1 MAITLL
7 LLLPVAACLYWLT
20 IHFLLAPKTS
30 TFGLFVLLLLA
41 GMGTFFTYACYDSP
55 TVSWQLLDI
64 AIMSGLLLGPCLI
77 PLIWMYLERMKPG
90 DKYQSSIQLLWIMAP
105 VALFTGALMIHMI
118 AGNEHIVKFY
128 EILYT
133 EGHRRAHE
141 LYEGS
146 IEWHFH
152 RWVAIAYRL
161 VLILEIIALLAMC
174 ITMSKRNNYR
184 TKNLK
189 KFFRGEKIKLRQ
201 LQMHV
206 VMITITVLSIKL
218 CLPRVFMVEHV
229 WIPVLFSVLI
239 YIIVCIFCYLALFGD
254 KEEITLKEM
263 QLAWRYN
270 YSSKDKIDRMNFMSD
285 ALLQEAETETLKF
298 VGAQL
303 LQRGIVPEMVKNV
316 TPALQQNNINTASLE
331 HDDNS
336 LIARFK
342 RLMIDNRLYL
352 RQGLTLQDVAAKLHS
367 NKTYISKLV
376 NSTYNQGFPDLV
388 NSLRVEY
395 AKNYIVDNRSEK
407 QETIAKAC
415 GFLSASSFNSIFK
428 KATGVTP
435 KVWLASNDKKQ

>member
-20 IHFLLAPKTS
+20 IHFLLAPRTS
-30 TFGLFVLLLLA
+30 TFGLFILLLVA
-41 GMGTFFTYACYDSP
+41 GMGTFFSYSCYDSP
-55 TVSWQLLDI
+55 FVSWQLLDI
-64 AIMSGLLLGPCLI
+64 AIMLGLLFGPCLI

-118 AGNEHIVKFY
+118 SWNEHIVNFY

-146 IEWHFH
+146 IAWQYH
-152 RWVAIAYRL
+152 RWVAIAYRV

-174 ITMSKRNNYR
+174 ITMSRRNNYR

-206 VMITITVLSIKL
+206 VMLTITVLTIKL
-218 CLPRVFMVEHV
+218 GLPRMLMVQHV
-229 WIPVLFSVLI
+229 WIPVLFSILI
-239 YIIVCIFCYLALFGD
+239 NIIVCIFCYLALFGD
-254 KEEITLKEM
+254 KEDITLKEM

-270 YSSKDKIDRMNFMSD
+270 YSNKDKVERMNFMVD
-285 ALLQEAETETLKF
+285 ALLQESEKETLKF

-316 TPALQQNNINTASLE
+316 SAIVQPNAINTTPTE
-331 HDDNS
+331 REDNS

-342 RLMIDNRLYL
+342 RLMIDEKLYL
-352 RQGLTLQDVAAKLHS
+352 RPGLTLQDVAAKLHS

-388 NSLRVEY
+388 NCLRVEY
-395 AKNYIVDNRSEK
+395 AKEYIVKNRSER
-407 QETIAKAC
+407 QEAIAKAC

-428 KATGVTP
+428 KITGTTP
-435 KVWLASNDKKQ
+435 KVWLASNDKK